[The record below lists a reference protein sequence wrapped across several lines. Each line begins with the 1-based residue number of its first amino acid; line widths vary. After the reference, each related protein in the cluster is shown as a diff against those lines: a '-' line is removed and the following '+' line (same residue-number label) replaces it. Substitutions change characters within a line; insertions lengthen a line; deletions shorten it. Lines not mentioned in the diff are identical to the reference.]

1 MCRPICN
8 ILTAFFFLQ
17 ILSRSISDHH
27 LRHDKTINY
36 CLFYAVR
43 AEIFMENTCK
53 LILILCI
60 RSFVFM
66 VEQRYEI
73 TVIEMLL
80 WCRNS
85 AGS

>member
-1 MCRPICN
+1 
-8 ILTAFFFLQ
+8 
-17 ILSRSISDHH
+17 
-27 LRHDKTINY
+27 
-36 CLFYAVR
+36 
-43 AEIFMENTCK
+43 MEDTCK